1 MNVTIV
7 EADDAMSVFS
17 SASSEGV
24 VGWYWEADENG
35 TAGALP
41 DKACDALFDCTT
53 VTCGSW
59 SADMSRTKSA
69 AVMQKNPQRDQGV
82 TDKTARP

>member
-1 MNVTIV
+1 
-7 EADDAMSVFS
+7 MSVFS
-17 SASSEGV
+17 SVSSEGV

-41 DKACDALFDCTT
+41 DKACDALFNCTT

-59 SADMSRTKSA
+59 FADM
-69 AVMQKNPQRDQGV
+69 
-82 TDKTARP
+82 

>member
-1 MNVTIV
+1 LVAFALFFRQLRKLVT
-7 EADDAMSVFS
+7 ADDAMSVFS
-17 SASSEGV
+17 SGSSEGV

-41 DKACDALFDCTT
+41 DKACDALFHCTT

-59 SADMSRTKSA
+59 FADM
-69 AVMQKNPQRDQGV
+69 
-82 TDKTARP
+82 